1 MNPLVRLCFSL
12 VLLFSAGALF
22 ANTVDDIN
30 LALDYYSEVWN
41 EGDLDTLRGYYHADF
56 VLVTSE
62 GSVKLGQRIDDLE
75 AIARS
80 GEDRGELNYSDV
92 TIKSLGD
99 DHAMA
104 FARVSLNFK
113 DGSALNT
120 WFSTVYQ
127 KTPFGWKAILTHN

>member
-41 EGDLDTLRGYYHADF
+41 EGDLDTLRGYYHTDF

-104 FARVSLNFK
+104 FGRVSLNFK